1 MRYYIDNFRGLQNQ
15 KIISILANGGAQS
28 NLSKDLIENFYIIIP
43 DFTLLDK
50 LGLDKIIQRLK
61 LNYIEIEKLQNLKQL
76 VISRISGM

>member
-15 KIISILANGGAQS
+15 KIISTLANGGAQS

-50 LGLDKIIQRLK
+50 LGLDKIIQTLK
-61 LNYIEIEKLQNLKQL
+61 LNYMEIDKLQKLKQF
-76 VISRISGM
+76 VISRISGI

>member
-15 KIISILANGGAQS
+15 KIISTLANGGAQS

-50 LGLDKIIQRLK
+50 LGLDKIRQRLK
-61 LNYIEIEKLQNLKQL
+61 LNYIEIEKLQKLKQL

>member
-15 KIISILANGGAQS
+15 KIISTLANGGAQS

-61 LNYIEIEKLQNLKQL
+61 LNYIEIEKLQKLKQL